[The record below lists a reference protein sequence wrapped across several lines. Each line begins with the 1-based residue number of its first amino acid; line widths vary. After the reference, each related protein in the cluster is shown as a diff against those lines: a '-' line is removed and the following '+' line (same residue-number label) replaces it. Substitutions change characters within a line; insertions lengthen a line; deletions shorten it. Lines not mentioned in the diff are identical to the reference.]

1 MDKYGEF
8 TDSVNSLDSSLVQ
21 VRSVWVDQTAVS
33 YDGINE
39 NMKAY
44 VSQITGYLENS
55 VKAHNLVKNNYRE
68 SEIDDEL
75 NQLSAKVAA
84 V

>member
-1 MDKYGEF
+1 MEKYGEF

-44 VSQITGYLENS
+44 VSQITGYLEIGR
-55 VKAHNLVKNNYRE
+55 AHV
-68 SEIDDEL
+68 
-75 NQLSAKVAA
+75 
-84 V
+84 